1 MPHQEAMAKTPQ
13 KLHIKTFGC
22 QMNAYDSERMAE
34 ALADH
39 GYSPTDDPAD
49 ADLVILNTC
58 HIREKAAEKVYS
70 ELGRVR
76 AVKRGRNARG
86 LDTMIAVAGCV
97 AQAEG
102 QEILERA
109 SVVDLVVGPQG
120 YHELP
125 SLIGRVRGGERV
137 VATDFPAEDKFLSL
151 PDRPVSHGQPSA
163 FITVQ
168 EGCDKFCTFCVVP
181 YTRGAEYSRPVAA
194 ILAEAERLARRG
206 AREITLLGQNV
217 NAYRGEGPEGLGWS
231 LAKLLKRLAGVPEI
245 ERLRYTTSHPSD
257 MDDDLI
263 ALHGDEPKLMPY
275 LHLPFQ
281 AGSDRILHAMNR
293 KHTAGDY
300 AEVVQRIRAARPD
313 IALSTDIIVGFPGE
327 SDTDFEDT
335 LALVQRIGFARAFSF
350 KYSARPGTPAA
361 TLPNQVPDRIAR
373 DRLHILQSLLD
384 DEARAFDAAT
394 VGRKLK
400 VLFERQ
406 GRKPGQIA
414 GRSPYLQ
421 AVHGD
426 GPRNLIGQIVDVD
439 IVSAGSNSLTGVI
452 KSEFEWREPVQAAV

>member
-1 MPHQEAMAKTPQ
+1 MAKTPQ

-217 NAYRGEGPEGLGWS
+217 NAYCGEGPDGLGWS

-245 ERLRYTTSHPSD
+245 ERLRYTTSHPRD

-439 IVSAGSNSLTGVI
+439 IVSAGPNSLTGVI

>member
-1 MPHQEAMAKTPQ
+1 VSHQQAMAKTPQ

-217 NAYRGEGPEGLGWS
+217 NAYCGEGPDGLGWS

-245 ERLRYTTSHPSD
+245 ERLRYTTSHPRD

-293 KHTAGDY
+293 KHTSGDY

-439 IVSAGSNSLTGVI
+439 IVSAGPNSLTGVI